1 VQMRRWILT
10 MAACLLLVQPTI
22 AHAAT
27 YRGGSTYSSRV
38 SSSSAFSSG
47 GSSSGSAYPSSY
59 AGSSPSAGS
68 VSGSRAAVGS
78 SVGATEGSSSSYRSG
93 YTTPSSSAG
102 TKTRSSSTYHSGY
115 QSPSPSVRTPNS
127 GYTSGAVQ
135 RPSLSAGHVA
145 SFGAGMLL
153 GSMLHPFGWGW
164 SAPYAAAPV
173 YASGGIGAAPAGM
186 AVAVPGWSWVGT
198 ILDLIL
204 LAAVVLAIVALVRR
218 RRRKRAG
225 VFATVSPGVTDP
237 SGAGMAMYLDEQA
250 MVDACC
256 EYVARREGCAPQQV
270 EVDLQ
275 FDNGRFAADA
285 RISGWRHRA
294 LSQQDL
300 VDAVA
305 EFVAERESVSP
316 HRVRVDLQFSEQLG
330 VTADA
335 VVV

>member
-1 VQMRRWILT
+1 MRMRRWVLMT
-10 MAACLLLVQPTI
+10 AACLFLVQPTI
-22 AHAAT
+22 ADAAT

-38 SSSSAFSSG
+38 SSSSTFSG
-47 GSSSGSAYPSSY
+47 GSAYHSSY
-59 AGSSPSAGS
+59 TAPSLSAGT
-68 VSGSRAAVGS
+68 VSGSRGAA
-78 SVGATEGSSSSYRSG
+78 GATAGSGSSYRSG
-93 YTTPSSSAG
+93 YTAPSSSVG
-102 TKTRSSSTYHSGY
+102 TTTGSSSTYHSGY
-115 QSPSPSVRTPNS
+115 KAPSPNVRTPTS
-127 GYTSGAVQ
+127 GYSSGTVQ

-145 SFGAGMLL
+145 AFGAGMLL

-173 YASGGIGAAPAGM
+173 YASGGIGATPAGM
-186 AVAVPGWSWVGT
+186 AAAAPGWSWVGT
-198 ILDLIL
+198 ILDLVL

-218 RRRKRAG
+218 RRKKRAG
-225 VFATVSPGVTDP
+225 VFATVSPGAAGD

-256 EYVARREGCAPQQV
+256 EYVARREGCPPQQV

-285 RISGWRHRA
+285 RIGGWRHRQ
-294 LSQQDL
+294 LSQQDM

-305 EFVAERESVSP
+305 EFVAEREGVSP
-316 HRVRVDLQFSEQLG
+316 HRVRVDLQFSEQNG

>member
-1 VQMRRWILT
+1 MRRWVLT
-10 MAACLLLVQPTI
+10 MAACLLLVQPTV
-22 AHAAT
+22 ADAAT

-38 SSSSAFSSG
+38 SSHATFSG
-47 GSSSGSAYPSSY
+47 GEFGSGSAYHSSYTTPSS
-59 AGSSPSAGS
+59 STGS
-68 VSGSRAAVGS
+68 VSGSRATTGSSAGTTVGS
-78 SVGATEGSSSSYRSG
+78 GSSYRSG
-93 YTTPSSSAG
+93 YTAPSSSAG
-102 TKTRSSSTYHSGY
+102 TTAGSSSTYHSGY
-115 QSPSPSVRTPNS
+115 QSPSPNVRTPTS
-127 GYTSGAVQ
+127 GYSSGTVQ

-145 SFGAGMLL
+145 AFGAGMLL

-164 SAPYAAAPV
+164 SAPYTAAPA
-173 YASGGIGAAPAGM
+173 YASGVIGAAPAGM
-186 AVAVPGWSWVGT
+186 AAAASGWSWVGT

-204 LAAVVLAIVALVRR
+204 LAAVVLAVVALVRR
-218 RRRKRAG
+218 RRKKRAG
-225 VFATVSPGVTDP
+225 VFATVSSGAAGD

-256 EYVARREGCAPQQV
+256 EYVARREGCPPQQV

-285 RISGWRHRA
+285 RIGGWRHRH

-316 HRVRVDLQFSEQLG
+316 HRVRVDLQFSEQNG

>member
-1 VQMRRWILT
+1 M
-10 MAACLLLVQPTI
+10 
-22 AHAAT
+22 
-27 YRGGSTYSSRV
+27 
-38 SSSSAFSSG
+38 
-47 GSSSGSAYPSSY
+47 
-59 AGSSPSAGS
+59 
-68 VSGSRAAVGS
+68 
-78 SVGATEGSSSSYRSG
+78 
-93 YTTPSSSAG
+93 
-102 TKTRSSSTYHSGY
+102 
-115 QSPSPSVRTPNS
+115 
-127 GYTSGAVQ
+127 
-135 RPSLSAGHVA
+135 SAGHVA

-164 SAPYAAAPV
+164 SAPYTAAPV
-173 YASGGIGAAPAGM
+173 YASGVIGAAPAGM
-186 AVAVPGWSWVGT
+186 AAAASGWSWVGT

-218 RRRKRAG
+218 LRGRKRAD
-225 VFATVSPGVTDP
+225 VFATVSQAAADD
-237 SGAGMAMYLDEQA
+237 SGAGVAMYLDEQA

-256 EYVARREGCAPQQV
+256 EYVVRREGCAPQQV

-285 RISGWRHRA
+285 RIGGWRHRI
-294 LSQQDL
+294 LSQQDM

-316 HRVRVDLQFSEQLG
+316 HRVRVDLQFSEQNG